1 MRKKI
6 IGANW
11 KMNLSRLEAES
22 LYHEISN
29 LREVKEHVDLV
40 VFPPQPF
47 LGLLSLNSGAA
58 LGAQNVYGPE
68 IFGAY
73 TGETSLQHLIDLHI
87 QYVLIGHSERRL
99 YFNEHSDFIVA
110 KAIAAL
116 NNGFQVFFCCGESM
130 EIRENGTA
138 TSWVGEQLTS
148 LFEQMDPKY
157 CTSLVIAY
165 EPIWAIG
172 TGKVPSM
179 DEITEMHG
187 FIRGLCEQYFD
198 APFADAI
205 RIIYGGSCTANNA
218 RAMAQ
223 LPNVDG
229 FLVGGAS
236 LSYNSIQEIIAS
248 V

>member
-6 IGANW
+6 VGANW
-11 KMNLSRLEAES
+11 KMNLSRLEAET
-22 LYHEISN
+22 LYHKISALGEAN
-29 LREVKEHVDLV
+29 RHLDLV

-47 LGLLSLNSGAA
+47 LGLLSRSSGVA

-68 IFGAY
+68 VFGAY
-73 TGETSLQHLIDLHI
+73 TGETSLQHLMDLHI
-87 QYVLIGHSERRL
+87 QHVIIGHSERRM
-99 YFNEHSDFIVA
+99 YFNEHSDFIDS

-116 NNGFQVFFCCGESM
+116 NAGFQVFFCCGESM

-138 TSWVGEQLTS
+138 TSWVQAQLTS
-148 LFEQMDPKY
+148 LFEQMDPTM
-157 CTSLVIAY
+157 CSALVIAY

-172 TGKVPSM
+172 TGKVPLL
-179 DEITEMHG
+179 DEITAMHG
-187 FIRGLCEQYFD
+187 FIRGLCEQYFES
-198 APFADAI
+198 PFSDAI
-205 RIIYGGSCTANNA
+205 RIIYGGSCTADNA
-218 RAMAQ
+218 GAMAQ

-236 LSYNSIQEIIAS
+236 LSYSSMEEIIAR